1 MGNSS
6 CKGPM
11 ARGSLARMRLREG
24 KCVEDPRAKESLVG
38 DESSR
43 GTQDPMQDLMGLCL
57 KHNREP
63 LKDFKLDFLW

>member
-1 MGNSS
+1 
-6 CKGPM
+6 
-11 ARGSLARMRLREG
+11 MRLREG